1 MVQETENDIRVPQP
15 ELLALTTSIFTA
27 AGMSDDD
34 AALLADS
41 LVLADLEGVHSHGI
55 LRVPEYV
62 KKVTVDG
69 VDPRGKPKVVKDVGA
84 VMVID
89 GGNSMGQVGMSFA
102 MDRVIERA
110 AQLGIAA
117 AAVRGSNHSGAMSYY
132 VRRAV
137 AKDMIGIA
145 TTNALPTM
153 APIGGA
159 ERIVGIN
166 PLGLGVPAGEEHPI
180 IYDAAFGAT
189 AHGKIRVYAQKGLP
203 IPAGWA
209 QDVDGQPTTDAVKAI
224 DGLIQPVGGYKG
236 IGMAMVMGI
245 LSSMLSGAAY
255 GTDLGDLHRGPEAG
269 RDGHFVAAI
278 NIGAFENIKTFK
290 ERVDKAVRETHETR
304 KAPGFDQTFVPGEIE
319 SEKRER
325 YMQTGIP
332 LNETGLREIADTAGS
347 LGVDVSA
354 YGWLPSNRG

>member
-1 MVQETENDIRVPQP
+1 MVQETENDIRVPST
-15 ELLALTTSIFTA
+15 ELLKFTTAVFTA
-27 AGMSDDD
+27 AGMNGDD
-34 AALLADS
+34 ATLLADS
-41 LVLADLEGVHSHGI
+41 LVLADLEGIHSHGA

-62 KKVTVDG
+62 KKVTEDG
-69 VDPRGKPKVVKDVGA
+69 VNPRGKPRIVKDVGA
-84 VMVID
+84 VMVVD
-89 GGNSMGQVGMSFA
+89 GDNSMGQIGMTFA

-110 AQLGIAA
+110 SELGIAA
-117 AAVRGSNHSGAMSYY
+117 ASVGGSNHSGAMSYY
-132 VRRAV
+132 VRRAI

-166 PLGLGVPAGEEHPI
+166 PLGLGVPAGDEHPI

-203 IPAGWA
+203 IPEGWA
-209 QDVDGQPTTDAVKAI
+209 QDIDGNPTTDAVKAI
-224 DGLIQPVGGYKG
+224 DGLIQPVGDYKG
-236 IGMAMVMGI
+236 VGIAMVMGV

-255 GTDLGDLHRGPEAG
+255 GTELGDLNCGPDAG

-278 NIGAFENIKTFK
+278 NVGAFEKIDKFK
-290 ERVDKAVRETHETR
+290 NRVDAAVRETHQTK
-304 KAPGFDQTFVPGEIE
+304 KAPGVERTYVPGEIE

-325 YMQTGIP
+325 YLRLGIP
-332 LNETGLREIADTAGS
+332 LNEVGLRELRETAAK
-347 LGVDVSA
+347 LGVDTSA
-354 YGWLPSNRG
+354 ISWFPQ